1 MTIPRDIVS
10 PPKTAVPSSPSPSS
24 FFNAG
29 TSPSYGT
36 SYFPPAP
43 EKQLKPFNT
52 GDIKI
57 LLLEDINRTAREL
70 LQKEGYQVEF
80 HTSSLQDIDLIE
92 KIRDV
97 HVIGIRSKT
106 KLTASVL
113 DHAEN
118 LLAIG
123 CFCIGTDQV
132 DLEYAAK
139 RGVTVFNSP
148 FSNSRSVAELVIAEV
163 IMLAR
168 RIGDKSMEMH
178 SGTWQKGSARCREI
192 RGKVLGII
200 GYGHIGSQLSVL
212 AESVGMSVLFYDVV
226 PLMAIGK
233 ARQVKSLSELLVSSD
248 FVTLHVP
255 ETHETRDLIGRT
267 ELMAMKE
274 GSYLINASRGRVVDL
289 QALWY
294 EPPLIIDQPVLS
306 DVLIANLCLEN
317 IYMCSEAM
325 RSGHLAGAA
334 LDVFPREPSADGPYF
349 NKDLARW
356 ATEIRNLPNIIL
368 TPHIGGSTEEAQE
381 AIGAEVGEALLGYIN
396 FGCTI
401 GAANMPEVALRSI
414 TVAEESHLRVIFI
427 HQNRPGVLRQVNDI
441 LGDHNVDKQMSDSR
455 GDVSIRA
462 QEPLLARL
470 ACSR

>member
-1 MTIPRDIVS
+1 MTIPRDIIPLSNTV
-10 PPKTAVPSSPSPSS
+10 VPSSPSLSA

-29 TSPSYGT
+29 ASPSYET
-36 SYFPPAP
+36 SYFPVVPK
-43 EKQLKPFNT
+43 KQLKPFNT
-52 GDIKI
+52 GDIRI
-57 LLLEDINRTAREL
+57 LLLEDIDRTAREL
-70 LQKEGYQVEF
+70 LQKEGYQVES
-80 HTSSLQDIDLIE
+80 HTSSLRDSELAE

-168 RIGDKSMEMH
+168 RICDKSMEMH
-178 SGTWQKGSARCREI
+178 FGTWQKGSTRSREI

-212 AESVGMSVLFYDVV
+212 AESMGMSVLFYDVV

-233 ARQVKSLSELLVSSD
+233 AKQVKSLAELLVSSD

-255 ETHETRDLIGRT
+255 ETLETRDLIGRT
-267 ELMAMKE
+267 ELETMKK
-274 GSYLINASRGRVVDL
+274 GSYLINASRGCVVDL
-289 QALWY
+289 QALC
-294 EPPLIIDQPVLS
+294 EV
-306 DVLIANLCLEN
+306 
-317 IYMCSEAM
+317 M

-334 LDVFPREPSADGPYF
+334 LDVFPREPSDDGPYF
-349 NKDLARW
+349 NEDLARW
-356 ATEIRNLPNIIL
+356 VTEIRDLPNIIL

-381 AIGAEVGEALLGYIN
+381 AIGAEVGGALLRYIN

-401 GAANMPEVALRSI
+401 GAANMPEVTLRSL

-455 GDVSIRA
+455 GDIAYMMADISKVDSTEVQALYTKLEVLSCEIPKFLS
-462 QEPLLARL
+462 PLRPYFG
-470 ACSR
+470 STR

>member
-1 MTIPRDIVS
+1 MTIPRDITPVS
-10 PPKTAVPSSPSPSS
+10 NMIVPSSPSPSA

-29 TSPSYGT
+29 TSPSFET
-36 SYFPPAP
+36 SYFPAVPK
-43 EKQLKPFNT
+43 KQPKPFNT

-57 LLLEDINRTAREL
+57 LLLEDINRTACEL

-80 HTSSLQDIDLIE
+80 HTSSLRDVELIE

-113 DHAEN
+113 DHAKN

-139 RGVTVFNSP
+139 RGIAVFNSP

-178 SGTWQKGSARCREI
+178 LGTWQKASTRCREI

-200 GYGHIGSQLSVL
+200 GHGHIASQLSVL
-212 AESVGMSVLFYDVV
+212 AESMGMSVLFCDAA
-226 PLMAIGK
+226 PLVAIGK
-233 ARQVKSLSELLVSSD
+233 ARQVKNLTELLASSD
-248 FVTLHVP
+248 FVSLHVP
-255 ETHETRDLIGRT
+255 ETSQTHSLIGRA
-267 ELMAMKE
+267 ELRAMKK
-274 GSYLINASRGRVVDL
+274 GSYLINASRGCVVNL
-289 QALWY
+289 QAL
-294 EPPLIIDQPVLS
+294 
-306 DVLIANLCLEN
+306 C
-317 IYMCSEAM
+317 EAM

-334 LDVFPREPSADGPYF
+334 LDVFPCEPPADGPHF
-349 NKDLARW
+349 NEDLARW
-356 ATEIRNLPNIIL
+356 VTEIRGLPNVIL

-381 AIGAEVGEALLGYIN
+381 AIGAEVGGALLRYIN
-396 FGCTI
+396 SGCTT
-401 GAANMPEVALRSI
+401 GAANMPEVTLRSLN
-414 TVAEESHLRVIFI
+414 VAEVSHLRVIFI
-427 HQNRPGVLRQVNDI
+427 HQNRPGVLRQVNNI
-441 LGDHNVDKQMSDSR
+441 LGDYNVEKQISDSR
-455 GDVSIRA
+455 GDIAYMMADISKVDSAEVKALYTKLEVLSCEI
-462 QEPLLARL
+462 PNFLTPFRL
-470 ACSR
+470 SSGSTH

>member
-1 MTIPRDIVS
+1 MTIPRDIIPVS
-10 PPKTAVPSSPSPSS
+10 NMAVPSSPSPSA

-29 TSPSYGT
+29 TSLSFETG
-36 SYFPPAP
+36 YFPAVPK
-43 EKQLKPFNT
+43 KQLKPFDT

-57 LLLEDINRTAREL
+57 LLLEDINRTTREL
-70 LQKEGYQVEF
+70 LQNEGYQVEF
-80 HTSSLQDIDLIE
+80 HTSSLRDIELIE

-97 HVIGIRSKT
+97 HVIGVRSKT

-113 DHAEN
+113 DHAKN

-132 DLEYAAK
+132 DLDYAAK
-139 RGVTVFNSP
+139 RGVAVFNSP
-148 FSNSRSVAELVIAEV
+148 FSDSRSVAELVIAEV

-178 SGTWQKGSARCREI
+178 FGTWQKASARCREI

-200 GYGHIGSQLSVL
+200 GYGHVGSQLSVL
-212 AESVGMSVLFYDVV
+212 AESMGMSVLFCDVA

-233 ARQVKSLSELLVSSD
+233 ARQVKNLTELLASSD
-248 FVTLHVP
+248 FISLHVP
-255 ETHETRDLIGRT
+255 KTLETRDLISHA
-267 ELMAMKE
+267 ELRAMKK
-274 GSYLINASRGRVVDL
+274 GSYLINASRGCVVDL
-289 QALWY
+289 QAL
-294 EPPLIIDQPVLS
+294 
-306 DVLIANLCLEN
+306 C
-317 IYMCSEAM
+317 EAM

-349 NKDLARW
+349 NEDLARW
-356 ATEIRNLPNIIL
+356 VAEIRDLPNIVL

-381 AIGAEVGEALLGYIN
+381 AIGAEVGGALLRYIN

-401 GAANMPEVALRSI
+401 GAANMPEVTLRSL
-414 TVAEESHLRVIFI
+414 TVAEVSHLRVIFI

-455 GDVSIRA
+455 GDIAYMMADISKVDFAEVQALYTKLEVLSSKIMTRI
-462 QEPLLARL
+462 LY
-470 ACSR
+470 